1 MAAVSLE
8 KFEKLVPEEKL
19 SVLEQM
25 KNDMGVDG
33 ILEHWKI
40 SRAKYYKIKNMLK
53 ESLNKPESNSAEN
66 PANTENILTDLENMN
81 WPEKKFSF
89 TMNMVGS
96 LDPLTSTLE
105 LLNQSSLLSSANMRI
120 SIQIEE
126 I

>member
-8 KFEKLVPEEKL
+8 KFEKMVPEEKL
-19 SVLEQM
+19 SILEQM

-40 SRAKYYKIKNMLK
+40 SRAKYYKIKSMLK
-53 ESLNKPESNSAEN
+53 ESLNQRESAAEKPV
-66 PANTENILTDLENMN
+66 NTENILTDLENMS

>member
-8 KFEKLVPEEKL
+8 KFEKMVPEEKL
-19 SVLEQM
+19 SILEQM

-53 ESLNKPESNSAEN
+53 ESLNQPESAAEK
-66 PANTENILTDLENMN
+66 PVNTENILTDLENMS